1 MNMEMAMER
10 KVAMEMEIE
19 AAMEM
24 GREMEMVIFG
34 ARKAN
39 WEVVFGA
46 PKAS

>member
-1 MNMEMAMER
+1 MEMAMER
-10 KVAMEMEIE
+10 KVAMEME
-19 AAMEM
+19 ME
-24 GREMEMVIFG
+24 RLMEMVIFG

>member
-1 MNMEMAMER
+1 MELEMNMEMAMER

-19 AAMEM
+19 AAM
-24 GREMEMVIFG
+24 EMEMVIFG